1 MTVTVK
7 KVGGSVAVIIPKA
20 VACDLELAE
29 GTPLELS
36 SSGGTI
42 TMRKRQPSRRP
53 RRPVTKIAAQ
63 IKPASYRRR
72 NREVADDRPTGREV
86 W

>member
-7 KVGGSVAVIIPKA
+7 KVGGSVAVLIPKA
-20 VACDLELAE
+20 VAREMELSE
-29 GTPLELS
+29 GTSLELS
-36 SSGGTI
+36 TSGGALV
-42 TMRKRQPSRRP
+42 MRKQGRRP
-53 RRPVTKIAAQ
+53 RRPLAKIIAK

-72 NREVADDRPTGREV
+72 NRAAVGDGGPVGKEL

>member
-20 VACDLELAE
+20 MATEMELAE

-42 TMRKRQPSRRP
+42 THSTIRTTRARLETLRSSSNRKPSS
-53 RRPVTKIAAQ
+53 A
-63 IKPASYRRR
+63 
-72 NREVADDRPTGREV
+72 
-86 W
+86 